1 MMQTGD
7 EMRRR
12 RRRRR
17 WTWCRGRT
25 SWCQEEER
33 YVARDVVSAY
43 TLILGDEYGPATV
56 GVYSSAE
63 EAWKALDREVRGRCK
78 LRVRPR
84 RAVDPEAIGRLADAW
99 RAGNAE
105 ERYWQILSHQLAVPI
120 PEIGR
125 QRA

>member
-1 MMQTGD
+1 M
-7 EMRRR
+7 
-12 RRRRR
+12 
-17 WTWCRGRT
+17 
-25 SWCQEEER
+25 
-33 YVARDVVSAY
+33 ARDVVSAY
-43 TLILGDEYGPATV
+43 TLILGDECGPATV

-105 ERYWQILSHQLAVPI
+105 ERYWQILSHQLAVRI

-125 QRA
+125 QRALARQPALARR

>member
-1 MMQTGD
+1 
-7 EMRRR
+7 
-12 RRRRR
+12 
-17 WTWCRGRT
+17 
-25 SWCQEEER
+25 
-33 YVARDVVSAY
+33 VARDVVSAY
-43 TLILGDEYGPATV
+43 TLILGDESGPATV

-63 EAWKALDREVRGRCK
+63 EAWKNLDRAVRGRCK

-99 RAGNAE
+99 RAGNPE

-125 QRA
+125 PRLHREPALARR

>member
-1 MMQTGD
+1 M
-7 EMRRR
+7 
-12 RRRRR
+12 
-17 WTWCRGRT
+17 
-25 SWCQEEER
+25 
-33 YVARDVVSAY
+33 ARDVVSAY

-78 LRVRPR
+78 LRVRLR
-84 RAVDPEAIGRLADAW
+84 RAVDPDATGRLADAW

-105 ERYWQILSHQLAVPI
+105 ERFWQILSHQLAVPI

-125 QRA
+125 QRSLDRRRELVRR